1 MGALLERIDELL
13 RTVGSAGD
21 SWRNATARIENT
33 LTEGYAHALALEGER
48 WRLHRQIG
56 EAAASLTPD
65 DTDGAQEIST
75 LARRLARALAVP
87 GVNHARSGAVALD
100 LRTGAMIFARK
111 GSRPL
116 SPASV
121 EKLPVTY

>member
-48 WRLHRQIG
+48 WRLHRRIG
-56 EAAASLTPD
+56 EAAAGLSRD
-65 DTDGAQEIST
+65 DADGAHEISL
-75 LARRLARALAVP
+75 LARRLAEADDELTSLRERLDALRRHASELRLLP
-87 GVNHARSGAVALD
+87 ARS
-100 LRTGAMIFARK
+100 R
-111 GSRPL
+111 
-116 SPASV
+116 
-121 EKLPVTY
+121 